1 VVTQGDEW
9 GGGGALGAQVG
20 DSLIAQNYLA
30 GLFTEVALQQR
41 HGLHLTQRHA
51 SRVHVMI

>member
-1 VVTQGDEW
+1 MVTQGDEW